1 MEWIPG
7 VDKILEYAASGIGS
21 VAGPMLSSWKARKEA
36 KAKMI
41 EAQGEAEVLAIRAE
55 AQSRALSI
63 LASGQK
69 EARKLVKS
77 DSQTM
82 QTELNIGEI
91 IEQKVL
97 FQEERRCRNISGVVQ
112 KSIDLAGEGNVS
124 DHEPDHDWTARFFN
138 YVQDVSSEEMQLL
151 WAKIL
156 AGEADRPGST
166 SIRTLA
172 ILRDLDKRTA
182 AIFRR
187 LSSISVS
194 LGQDDQILDCRVPSL
209 HGSAASNSL
218 REYGLPFNKL
228 NVLNEHGLIIAD
240 YNSWFDYQLC
250 IGLEIPE
257 LPGQIVRLPFLYRNE
272 HWVLSA
278 AGQRGNSREF
288 KLHGVALTE
297 SGRELSRVNDLESV
311 PAYEAALKGYFESK
325 GLAMTRYAGA

>member
-41 EAQGEAEVLAIRAE
+41 EAQGEAEVLAIRAG

-97 FQEERRCRNISGVVQ
+97 FQEERRCRNISSVVQ
-112 KSIDLAGEGNVS
+112 KSLDLSADGKVS

-151 WAKIL
+151 WAKVL

-166 SIRTLA
+166 SIRALA

-182 AIFRR
+182 AVFRR
-187 LSSISVS
+187 LVSLSISF
-194 LGQDDQILDCRVPSL
+194 GPDDQILDCRVPSL
-209 HGSAASNSL
+209 HGTAGNNSL
-218 REYGLPFNKL
+218 REYGLSFGQL
-228 NVLNEHGLIIAD
+228 NVLNEHGLIISD

-250 IGLEIPE
+250 VGLKMPG
-257 LPGQIVRLPFLYRNE
+257 LPGQVARLPFTYRGE
-272 HWVLSA
+272 KWVLDATDQHERS
-278 AGQRGNSREF
+278 QER

-297 SGRELSRVNDLESV
+297 SGRELARVVDLESV
-311 PAYEAALKGYFESK
+311 PAFDTALKSYFESK
-325 GLAMTRYAGA
+325 ELAMTRISGP